1 MSETLSHKLRSDAQD
16 NRERILEA
24 ARELYAEQGVDVTM
38 RQVARHAGVGPAT
51 LYRRFPARQVLLEA
65 VFADEARACVGIVDD
80 GCADPDPWR
89 GFCSVIE
96 GIMVLN
102 VGNQGFVDAFLAD
115 RGRDADAFIEHRRT
129 VVARLRVLARR
140 ATAAGRLRPDF
151 VVDDLLLVL
160 LAGRG
165 LAVTP
170 ATRTV
175 AAARRF
181 AALAIE
187 SFRASADNGTLPPRA
202 RVAAALQREHVAAP
216 GATEL
221 LPMSPLPSGRR

>member
-16 NRERILEA
+16 NRERILDA
-24 ARELYAEQGVDVTM
+24 ARELYAEQGIDVTM
-38 RQVARHAGVGPAT
+38 RQVARRAGVGPAT

-65 VFADEARACVGIVDD
+65 VFADEARACVAIVDD

-102 VGNQGFVDAFLAD
+102 IGNQGFVDAFLAD

-170 ATRTV
+170 ATRTA

-187 SFRASADNGTLPPRA
+187 SFRASAENGPLPPPA

-221 LPMSPLPSGRR
+221 LPMSPLPPGRR